1 MADIKFVGD
10 FSGFMFMIDEKI
22 WEVHMNAKGY
32 LVMTEPNEI
41 VGEFNTWEEFQKVH
55 PEFAGIMMQV
65 IQRKMNE
72 TVQVINQMRQAQEAW
87 EMPEVMPVPA
97 PIKDDDMMFTRS
109 YQ

>member
-32 LVMTEPNEI
+32 LVMTEPNVI
-41 VGEFNTWEEFQKVH
+41 VGEYNTWEEFSQKH
-55 PEFAGIMMQV
+55 PEFAAIMVQV

-87 EMPEVMPVPA
+87 EMPEVMPALTPA
-97 PIKDDDMMFTRS
+97 QKDDHMFSRA